1 MVGEVTLTNA
11 FEVIRILKGK
21 NMFDALSEKL
31 SEAFKKLS
39 RNGVLTQSA
48 VDDAMR
54 EIRIALLEADVA
66 LPVVKDFIAAV
77 SEKAVGQE
85 VVKSVKPAQM
95 VVKIVHDELVRM
107 LGEENASL
115 DLAAVPPVV
124 VMSVGLQGSGK
135 TTTTAKLAKRLTGEK
150 KRVLA
155 ASLDVYRPAAREQLA
170 QLGVLGGF
178 DVLPIVMAE
187 KPLDITKRAL
197 KEAQKGGYDVLLL
210 DTAGRLHID
219 LDMMGEVAE
228 VRRIA
233 NPKEVL
239 LVVDALS
246 GQDAVNVAKEF
257 NEKIGLTGIV
267 LTRIDGDSRGGA
279 ALSMRAVTGCPVKF
293 LGAGEKIDALE
304 PFHPERLAGR
314 ILDMGDVVSLVERAS
329 EKMDRDEAERVAKRM
344 MEGRFDLND
353 LLSQFRQMERMGDL
367 KGMLGMLPGM
377 GKFKAQIEAAQI
389 DDKVFK
395 RQEAIILSM
404 TPKERRNPDI
414 IKASRKRRIA
424 MGCGLSVQDVN
435 KLLKQYEQ
443 IADMM
448 KKFKKKGLFGGL
460 PAGLGK
466 GFGGGFPPFGNMP
479 F

>member
-1 MVGEVTLTNA
+1 
-11 FEVIRILKGK
+11 
-21 NMFDALSEKL
+21 MFDALSEKL
-31 SEAFKKLS
+31 SDVFKKLS
-39 RNGVLTQSA
+39 RSGVLTQSA
-48 VDDAMR
+48 VDEAMR

-66 LPVVKDFIAAV
+66 LPVVKDFIAQV
-77 SEKAVGQE
+77 SEKAVGQQ
-85 VVKSVKPAQM
+85 VIKSVKPAQM
-95 VVKIVHDELVRM
+95 VVKIVHDELVRV

-124 VMSVGLQGSGK
+124 VMAVGLQGSGK
-135 TTTTAKLAKRLTGEK
+135 TTTTAKLAKRLTNEK

-170 QLGVLGGF
+170 QLGEQGGF
-178 DVLPIVMAE
+178 DVLPAVMAE
-187 KPLDITKRAL
+187 KPADITNRAL
-197 KEAQKGGYDVLLL
+197 KEAKKGGYDVLLL

-228 VRRIA
+228 IRRIA

-257 NEKIGLTGIV
+257 NEKIGLTGII

-304 PFHPERLAGR
+304 PFHPDRLAGR
-314 ILDMGDVVSLVERAS
+314 ILDMGDVVSLVENAA
-329 EKMDRDEAERVAKRM
+329 EKMDKDEAERVAKRM

-367 KGMLGMLPGM
+367 KGMIGMLPGM
-377 GKFKAQIEAAQI
+377 AKFKSQIDAAQI
-389 DDKVFK
+389 DGKMFK

-404 TPKERRNPDI
+404 TPKERRNPDL

-424 MGCGLSVQDVN
+424 NGCGLSVQDVN

-443 IADMM
+443 IADVM

-460 PAGLGK
+460 PAGLG
-466 GFGGGFPPFGNMP
+466 GMPGGANPFGRMP

>member
-1 MVGEVTLTNA
+1 
-11 FEVIRILKGK
+11 
-21 NMFDALSEKL
+21 MFDALSEKL
-31 SEAFKKLS
+31 SDVFKKLS
-39 RNGVLTQSA
+39 RSGVLTQSA
-48 VDDAMR
+48 VDEAMR

-66 LPVVKDFIAAV
+66 LPVVKDFIAQV
-77 SEKAVGQE
+77 SEKAVGQQ
-85 VVKSVKPAQM
+85 VIKSVKPAQM
-95 VVKIVHDELVRM
+95 VVKIVHDELVRV

-124 VMSVGLQGSGK
+124 VMAVGLQGSGK
-135 TTTTAKLAKRLTGEK
+135 TTTTAKLAKRLTNEK

-170 QLGVLGGF
+170 QLGQQGGF

-187 KPLDITKRAL
+187 KPADITNRAL
-197 KEAQKGGYDVLLL
+197 KEAKKGGYDVLLL

-228 VRRIA
+228 IRRIA

-257 NEKIGLTGIV
+257 NEKIGLTGII

-304 PFHPERLAGR
+304 PFHPDRLAGR
-314 ILDMGDVVSLVERAS
+314 ILDMGDVVSLVENAA
-329 EKMDRDEAERVAKRM
+329 EKMDKDEAERVAKRM
-344 MEGRFDLND
+344 MDGRFDLND

-367 KGMLGMLPGM
+367 KGMIGMLPGM
-377 GKFKAQIEAAQI
+377 AKFKSQIDAAQI
-389 DDKVFK
+389 DGKMFK

-404 TPKERRNPDI
+404 TPKERRNPDL

-424 MGCGLSVQDVN
+424 NGCGLSVQDVN

-460 PAGLGK
+460 PAGLGML
-466 GFGGGFPPFGNMP
+466 GGANPFGRMP

>member
-155 ASLDVYRPAAREQLA
+155 ASLDVYRPAAIRQLE
-170 QLGVLGGF
+170 
-178 DVLPIVMAE
+178 IV
-187 KPLDITKRAL
+187 
-197 KEAQKGGYDVLLL
+197 
-210 DTAGRLHID
+210 
-219 LDMMGEVAE
+219 
-228 VRRIA
+228 
-233 NPKEVL
+233 
-239 LVVDALS
+239 
-246 GQDAVNVAKEF
+246 
-257 NEKIGLTGIV
+257 
-267 LTRIDGDSRGGA
+267 
-279 ALSMRAVTGCPVKF
+279 
-293 LGAGEKIDALE
+293 GEKL
-304 PFHPERLAGR
+304 R
-314 ILDMGDVVSLVERAS
+314 I
-329 EKMDRDEAERVAKRM
+329 
-344 MEGRFDLND
+344 
-353 LLSQFRQMERMGDL
+353 
-367 KGMLGMLPGM
+367 
-377 GKFKAQIEAAQI
+377 
-389 DDKVFK
+389 
-395 RQEAIILSM
+395 
-404 TPKERRNPDI
+404 
-414 IKASRKRRIA
+414 
-424 MGCGLSVQDVN
+424 
-435 KLLKQYEQ
+435 
-443 IADMM
+443 
-448 KKFKKKGLFGGL
+448 
-460 PAGLGK
+460 
-466 GFGGGFPPFGNMP
+466 
-479 F
+479 

>member
-1 MVGEVTLTNA
+1 
-11 FEVIRILKGK
+11 
-21 NMFDALSEKL
+21 MFDALSEKL
-31 SEAFKKLS
+31 SDVFKKLS
-39 RNGVLTQSA
+39 RSGVLTQSA
-48 VDDAMR
+48 VDEAMR

-66 LPVVKDFIAAV
+66 LPVVKDFIAQV
-77 SEKAVGQE
+77 SEKAVGQQ
-85 VVKSVKPAQM
+85 VIKSVKPAQM
-95 VVKIVHDELVRM
+95 VVKIVHDELVRV

-115 DLAAVPPVV
+115 NLAAVPPVV
-124 VMSVGLQGSGK
+124 VMAVGLQGSGK
-135 TTTTAKLAKRLTGEK
+135 TTTTAKLAKRLTNEK

-170 QLGVLGGF
+170 QLGQQGGF

-187 KPLDITKRAL
+187 KPADITNRAL
-197 KEAQKGGYDVLLL
+197 KEAKKGGYDVLLL

-228 VRRIA
+228 IRRIA

-257 NEKIGLTGIV
+257 NEKIGLTGII

-304 PFHPERLAGR
+304 PFHPDRLAGR
-314 ILDMGDVVSLVERAS
+314 ILDMGDVVSLVENAA
-329 EKMDRDEAERVAKRM
+329 EKMDKDEAERVAKRM
-344 MEGRFDLND
+344 MDGRFDLND

-367 KGMLGMLPGM
+367 KGMIGMLPGM
-377 GKFKAQIEAAQI
+377 AKFKSQIDAAQI
-389 DDKVFK
+389 DGKMFK

-404 TPKERRNPDI
+404 TPKERRNPDL

-424 MGCGLSVQDVN
+424 NGCGLSVQDVN

-460 PAGLGK
+460 PAGLGMP
-466 GFGGGFPPFGNMP
+466 GGSNPFGRMP

>member
-1 MVGEVTLTNA
+1 
-11 FEVIRILKGK
+11 
-21 NMFDALSEKL
+21 MFDALSEKL
-31 SEAFKKLS
+31 SDVFKKLS
-39 RNGVLTQSA
+39 RSGVLTQSA
-48 VDDAMR
+48 VDEAMR

-66 LPVVKDFIAAV
+66 LPVVKDFIAQV
-77 SEKAVGQE
+77 SEKAVGQQ

-95 VVKIVHDELVRM
+95 VVKIVHDELVRV

-124 VMSVGLQGSGK
+124 VMAVGLQGSGK
-135 TTTTAKLAKRLTGEK
+135 TTTTAKLAKRLTNEK

-170 QLGVLGGF
+170 QLGQQGGF

-187 KPLDITKRAL
+187 KPADITNRAL
-197 KEAQKGGYDVLLL
+197 KEAKKGGYDVLLL

-228 VRRIA
+228 IRRIA

-304 PFHPERLAGR
+304 PFHPDRLAGR
-314 ILDMGDVVSLVERAS
+314 ILDMGDVVSLVENAA
-329 EKMDRDEAERVAKRM
+329 EKMDKDEAERVAKRM
-344 MEGRFDLND
+344 MDGRFDLND

-367 KGMLGMLPGM
+367 KGMIGMLPGM
-377 GKFKAQIEAAQI
+377 AKFKSQIDAAQI
-389 DDKVFK
+389 DGKMFK

-404 TPKERRNPDI
+404 TPKERRNPDL

-424 MGCGLSVQDVN
+424 NGCGLSVQDVN

-460 PAGLGK
+460 PAGLGML
-466 GFGGGFPPFGNMP
+466 GGANPFGRMP